1 MPSSRWAT
9 RRKEP
14 GPRHLL
20 PLYLGTQRTL
30 VGSPLML
37 KCFPSKSAHCSSRK
51 SFFSFEQ
58 GSVLQD
64 LNFIRRPTQYFPP
77 FLGLQ
82 EKREEKLAAPSHQGC
97 IYWCHLHCFHLSSW
111 PPDPALASTPSSF
124 CMWDAAQQGGFVLLK
139 AKTKHGSDAK
149 KGWKKGVFA
158 LHSCSKRREE
168 VQHSSPQMEI
178 KLHAEG
184 SP

>member
-1 MPSSRWAT
+1 MTSLPSSRWAT

-82 EKREEKLAAPSHQGC
+82 EKREEKLTAPSHQGC
-97 IYWCHLHCFHLSSW
+97 VYRCLLHCFHLSSW
-111 PPDPALASTPSSF
+111 PPAS
-124 CMWDAAQQGGFVLLK
+124 D
-139 AKTKHGSDAK
+139 
-149 KGWKKGVFA
+149 
-158 LHSCSKRREE
+158 LH
-168 VQHSSPQMEI
+168 PI
-178 KLHAEG
+178 KLLHVGCGAAG
-184 SP
+184 RFCLIKSQNKTWK